1 MAQVFASHGKEFPAF
16 VAIHGGFGRLH
27 IAGST
32 GLDLDEA
39 EYVPVPADEVDFA
52 ASIGRAEITGDHHV
66 SELSQIEVGGF
77 FSFAA
82 SAQVIG
88 CLVWS
93 QSLRDDPVED
103 ANDGV
108 SEASG
113 EHKWERDASRFRI
126 LDNSADSWL

>member
-1 MAQVFASHGKEFPAF
+1 MAQVFASHGKEFPTF

-52 ASIGRAEITGDHHV
+52 ATIGRAEITGNYHV
-66 SELSQIEVGGF
+66 SALLQIEVGGF

-82 SAQVIG
+82 GAQVIG
-88 CLVWS
+88 CWS
-93 QSLRDDPVED
+93 GGIVFAAIQSRMRT
-103 ANDGV
+103 A
-108 SEASG
+108 A
-113 EHKWERDASRFRI
+113 
-126 LDNSADSWL
+126 